1 MKPRFMYS
9 SLRGEFK
16 KLDPVFYG
24 VFIVSNEANQAYRC
38 KIRSPGFVHLQS
50 IDYLAKNL
58 LIADIE
64 TIIGTLDIVFGEY
77 GINWNIWDVN
87 LILFAF
93 AE

>member
-1 MKPRFMYS
+1 VA
-9 SLRGEFK
+9 E

-24 VFIVSNEANQAYRC
+24 VFIVSNETNQAYRC

-58 LIADIE
+58 LIADIV

-77 GINWNIWDVN
+77 AINWNIWYRFIFYLLSPN
-87 LILFAF
+87 KEI
-93 AE
+93 